1 MKNKKIIATS
11 VLACLVWVLLIFCA
25 VVFADT
31 SSSVTGGGGTWIAN
45 LVGYSYSGT
54 VTAYGGSGEVST
66 NGAKVLASAS
76 GNTLT
81 VSATSS
87 TYAAPTC
94 GGSESLAGSTQN
106 TITVTNISS
115 NPILIKKITT
125 TGEAV
130 VQNVQENA
138 TLGAKEGFTIIIT
151 ASPSSGQESSSV
163 TNTGTV
169 SIEVEELANVD
180 ITAVASPYISYA
192 IDGHEIAQN
201 GVNVVF
207 SAKVGASITLPA
219 ITAPSGY
226 KFLGWRIGSS
236 LVSANSF
243 TAATACTVYPVI
255 LAESVDVSS
264 QIFKVGSQTFHFWE
278 DAMNAAVI
286 GNDKTVAL
294 MEDHVLPDNMEDNA
308 FAFTGSGTYVKN
320 DGKGHPIYVV
330 PAGVSLVVPYD
341 DAYTLSTGSV
351 SAEGGPGVQYV
362 APSEFRRLTLPA
374 ESSMTVYG
382 AINVN
387 SKIYAA
393 IGGQTQMGA
402 PTGAYG
408 RMELKAHSAVV
419 VKDGGAIYAYG
430 FITGGGTIT
439 AESGASIHECLQM
452 TEFGGGAKLY
462 AMRKNKYKVFPFS
475 QYYIQNIEAQLT
487 FEYGATETLHTALY
501 AQSENILE
509 GSKIHYINNVTF
521 IGPSSGL
528 FQMGSP
534 CEVTKRYLP
543 GEDRM
548 EVLINGEAKL
558 GDISI
563 TLAGYTFTSSDYV
576 LPISG
581 NLYIHVVPGGHMDIN
596 KDTELIPGSKLQIDQ
611 DASVTVS
618 NNQNGVTRLFV
629 YDSYEWLSKTNG
641 ASAGTGTTRGIH
653 LITDKNGSGY
663 GFVHQNKDLLPAIF
677 SPTRVYNRTVDNMP
691 DAEVDVNGIL
701 TVDAN
706 CSLNTTNSGARI
718 ISSEGS
724 GKVKVGG
731 TSAQDVYQFTNN
743 GGSDFRGY
751 VYIFPVGTTAAQLK
765 NGDAYE
771 GTADEYLKTADC
783 GTGLYRYEPVSQRW
797 YKYKVEYQFG
807 GSTIYTDY
815 IGGSTSEYT
824 PGGIQVTAAAA
835 SVGSASVAADNK
847 VSVTG
852 ITADCTVQLTGDA
865 AQFVPYFVLNEK
877 QYGLYQRFT
886 GNTVTETATINGQTY
901 YVVSTP
907 RTLMDMN
914 AVLSAPDSADM
925 GVSAASENS
934 ITWRLSDSRVGVL
947 FAERVPEGSEGKA
960 YIYGSYSGYVAAVTV
975 GGVTTKYATLE
986 EAFSALPETGMAT
999 VTMVS
1004 DCGTYEEE
1012 DKVAQL
1018 TVPAA
1023 ATVTFDIAG
1032 YEAWGSVLNNG
1043 AMTIDLNG
1051 GKLVRDN
1058 AAEQFSATQ
1067 TVFNLGTM
1075 TIQDSA
1081 TGGEI
1086 SNNSWRAVS
1095 GAIVFNAEYYQAVV
1109 RNAGENAF
1117 LVIKEGVNLVQ
1128 SETGL
1133 VPIDN
1138 KEDNFT
1144 AVGIVNVN
1152 GATIADTKANISV
1165 PNGAA
1170 VYNFS
1175 GLIKSIS
1182 GGQIGAK
1189 QGIYNRNMRTA
1200 AGPTSATGYEVPFV
1214 ATIESI
1220 GGNAQINVTQYAV
1233 HNRALIKAIEG
1244 SAQLKAAS
1252 NTIYVRGDQWYF
1264 DTSLKT
1270 RTYDSSSPYTRT
1282 DIYDTGIL
1290 GTIKLITGSVKIT
1303 ATSEC
1308 GINIINGGLL
1318 EELSGSAEISAGKNT
1333 VRVNGTRYK
1342 TCTYTYYDSAR
1353 KQVNTQDVYYA
1364 DTSRIALISGNA
1376 KISATTGTYA
1386 ILNYNVIDKI
1396 TGNVVLTAYSGS
1408 TVGNLPNEWNQYTHW
1423 TSTNSAGDKPYDIT
1437 KNYEYAQATIGEIS
1451 NGVTINA
1458 GSSNKDTAILNR
1470 GKITTLSGITI
1481 NARSHAIQSS
1491 SSATNASETI
1501 CKSRQT
1507 ICKYT
1512 SAGNSGEKDLS
1523 RTYYVPT
1530 ITTIDGVTVNYTS
1543 YGIRN
1548 GGYIGTIQN
1557 STISTTGG
1565 ERAICNEGYVRT
1577 KLVYSYS
1584 WDGTT
1589 ATVES
1594 TNSEWTPC
1602 QIDLIGSGN
1611 VLQAKTNVIINYGT
1625 ISSISGSTVTATSG
1639 VAVYNYRGLKTL
1651 DNGASYTNPT
1661 IGTIENTA
1669 IKSTSIGIQNGEGNT
1684 TYGVATIGQIKS
1696 GTEVTSSGSNAVRNS
1711 NYAVLGKILGGVFT
1725 GKDYGLYNGNASSA
1739 IKVWGGDYKGTA
1751 ESARANAICDP
1762 NNTTRQTYT
1771 EGHTLSYDTHSVTLS
1786 NGSKVDGY
1794 YYLVRDQITIKFDG
1808 NGGAGSMEPL
1818 IVSTTTSPV
1827 TTRLPDNGFTRDE
1840 TWKFIGWATDRN
1852 TAADSVNPGLKAN
1865 QPVDLSLLGKDI
1877 HAGSE
1882 VTLYAIWKPNKTY
1895 TVTVGWSGDLVYN
1908 YQPNVYEWDATNL
1921 CYELKTPAYW
1931 DGDHIVTITNA
1942 EGHSGNTKYG
1952 KVNVGISYTNTNA
1965 SYSGFS
1971 MKYYNPDTQ
1980 VEFTGTGSSNNLA
1993 KALAPGDIVKAKMQL
2008 IGDLPTGMTSGTNIK
2023 IGRVA
2028 LTLTTAD

>member
-1 MKNKKIIATS
+1 MKKRRIITLVFVCVAWIALLYVVYAASANIDGGKENQVWISGILEYSYKGTAESTKSDVSTDQGAVNVEASENTLKIEATS
-11 VLACLVWVLLIFCA
+11 
-25 VVFADT
+25 
-31 SSSVTGGGGTWIAN
+31 SVSWTESGNCGTTYYA
-45 LVGYSYSGT
+45 GT
-54 VTAYGGSGEVST
+54 VTNTVTVENVSLFPIKIISLT
-66 NGAKVLASAS
+66 ASNASVQGVTQGDTLDPHAKF
-76 GNTLT
+76 
-81 VSATSS
+81 
-87 TYAAPTC
+87 
-94 GGSESLAGSTQN
+94 
-106 TITVTNISS
+106 TITVT
-115 NPILIKKITT
+115 
-125 TGEAV
+125 
-130 VQNVQENA
+130 A
-138 TLGAKEGFTIIIT
+138 TPTSDSATDT
-151 ASPSSGQESSSV
+151 V

-169 SIEVEELANVD
+169 SIAVEEQFSEVV
-180 ITAVASPYISYA
+180 ITAAASSHVTYT
-192 IDGHEIAQN
+192 IDGHTVEKNGEDVSFSSMMGNSIAFPTVTVPE
-201 GVNVVF
+201 GYKLIGWRVGANVVE
-207 SAKVGASITLPA
+207 SD
-219 ITAPSGY
+219 
-226 KFLGWRIGSS
+226 
-236 LVSANSF
+236 SF
-243 TAATACTVYPVI
+243 IVAEDCIVYPVI
-255 LAESVDVSS
+255 LAEDVDVSS
-264 QIFKVGSQTFHFWE
+264 AVFKVGNQTFHFWE

-294 MEDHVLPDNMEDNA
+294 MEDHTLPDNMDDNA
-308 FAFTGSGTYVKN
+308 IPLRGSGSYVKN
-320 DGKGHPIYVV
+320 DGKGHPIYVLPEKV
-330 PAGVSLVVPYD
+330 TLLVPYD
-341 DAYTLSTGSV
+341 DNYTLNTGTVGTNTS
-351 SAEGGPGVQYV
+351 YI
-362 APSEFRRLTLPA
+362 APTEFRRLTLPA
-374 ESSMTVYG
+374 EASMTVNG
-382 AINVN
+382 AISVN
-387 SKIYAA
+387 SKIHAGA
-393 IGGQTQMGA
+393 GTVATCGA
-402 PTGAYG
+402 PTGPYG
-408 RMELKAHSAVV
+408 RMELKARSTITVS
-419 VKDGGAIYAYG
+419 DTGAIYAYG

-439 AESGASIHECLQM
+439 AKSGANIHECLQM
-452 TEFGGGAKLY
+452 AEFGGGARLY
-462 AMRKNKYKVFPFS
+462 QISNNTNKYKTFPFS
-475 QYYIQNIEAQLT
+475 QYYVQNIESPLT

-501 AQSENILE
+501 ANS
-509 GSKIHYINNVTF
+509 STYSVDNVTF
-521 IGPSSGL
+521 IGPSDGL
-528 FQMGSP
+528 FLMSKD
-534 CEVTKRYLP
+534 CTVTKQYLP
-543 GEDRM
+543 GEDRL
-548 EVLINGEAKL
+548 EVIVRGSTALGSIDIKL
-558 GDISI
+558 MS
-563 TLAGYTFTSSDYV
+563 YSFSSSQYV
-576 LPISG
+576 LPVTGS
-581 NLYIHVVPGGHMDIN
+581 LYIHVSEGNMDISN
-596 KDTELIPGSKLQIDQ
+596 DTEFIPGSKLQIDKG
-611 DASVTVS
+611 ASVTVAKDK
-618 NNQNGVTRLFV
+618 NLFV
-629 YDSYEWLSKTNG
+629 YDATQWLKASNG
-641 ASAGTGTTRGIH
+641 AGVGTGTSAGNYDAPPAAEGT
-653 LITDKNGSGY
+653 TGY
-663 GFVHQNKDLLPAIF
+663 GFVHSNADLQPAKY
-677 SPTRVYNRTVDNMP
+677 SPTRVYNRTKDNMP
-691 DAEVDVNGIL
+691 DAEIDVNGDLI
-701 TVDAN
+701 VEGY
-706 CSLNTTNSGARI
+706 LNTTGTEEKPGGARI
-718 ISSEGS
+718 ISSKGS
-724 GKVKVGG
+724 GTVKVSS
-731 TSAQDVYQFTNN
+731 TAAQSVYQFTNN
-743 GGSDFRGY
+743 GGSMFSGY
-751 VYIFPVGTTAAQLK
+751 VYYYKVGTTSAQLK

-771 GTADEYLKTADC
+771 GSTDEYLKTADC
-783 GTGLYRYEPVSQRW
+783 GTGLYRYELVSQRW

-815 IGGSTSEYT
+815 IGGSTSSYT

-835 SVGSASVAADNK
+835 SVGSASVAKDNT
-847 VSVTG
+847 VTVTG
-852 ITADCTVQLTGDA
+852 ITADCTVELTGDA

-886 GNTVTETATINGQTY
+886 GKTVTETVEIDRQTY

-914 AVLSAPDSADM
+914 AALSAPVDADM

-934 ITWRLSDSRVGVL
+934 ITWRLSDSKVGVL
-947 FAERVPEGSEGKA
+947 FAGRVPEGSEGKA

-986 EAFSALPETGMAT
+986 EAFNALPEAGTAT

-1004 DCGTYEEE
+1004 NCGTYEDE

-1058 AAEQFSATQ
+1058 AAEQLSATQ

-1086 SNNSWRAVS
+1086 SNNSWRAFS
-1095 GAIVFNAEYYQAVV
+1095 GVIAFNAEYYQAVV

-1128 SETGL
+1128 SETGF
-1133 VPIDN
+1133 VPVDN

-1152 GATIADTKANISV
+1152 GATITDTKANISV

-1200 AGPTSATGYEVPFV
+1200 AAATSATGYEVPFV

-1220 GGNAQINVTQYAV
+1220 GGNAQINVTQYTV

-1244 SAQLKAAS
+1244 NAQLKAAS

-1270 RTYDSSSPYTRT
+1270 KTYDSSSPYTRT
-1282 DIYDTGIL
+1282 DIYDTANL

-1333 VRVNGTRYK
+1333 VQVCGTRYK
-1342 TCTYTYYDSAR
+1342 TYTYTYHDSAR

-1364 DTSRIALISGNA
+1364 DASRIALISGNA

-1396 TGNVVLTAYSGS
+1396 TGNVVLTAYSGR

-1661 IGTIENTA
+1661 IGTIENTV

-1711 NYAVLGKILGGVFT
+1711 NYAVLAKILGGVFT
-1725 GKDYGLYNGNASSA
+1725 GKDYGLYNGNVSSA

-1762 NNTTRQTYT
+1762 NNTALQTYT
-1771 EGHTLSYDTHSVTLS
+1771 EGYTLSYDTHSVTLS

-1794 YYLVRDQITIKFDG
+1794 YYIVLNRFTIRYDG
-1808 NGGAGSMEPL
+1808 NG
-1818 IVSTTTSPV
+1818 STSDPV
-1827 TTRLPDNGFTRDE
+1827 TGSVVDQTESLTVVTVQLKPNGFTRE
-1840 TWKFIGWATDRN
+1840 NWEFVGWALDKN
-1852 TAADSVNPGLKAN
+1852 TGAGN
-1865 QPVDLSLLGKDI
+1865 VDLLLT
-1877 HAGSE
+1877 AGSTVTLKDLGTFE
-1882 VTLYAIWKPNKTY
+1882 PGDVLTLYAIWKPAKTY
-1895 TVTVGWSGDLVYN
+1895 SVTVGWSGDLVYN
-1908 YQPNVYEWDATNL
+1908 YQPNVYQWNPQKM
-1921 CYELKTPAYW
+1921 CYELKTQAYW
-1931 DGDHIVTITNA
+1931 DGDYSVTITNA
-1942 EGHSGNTKYG
+1942 AGQADNTKYG
-1952 KVNVGISYTNTNA
+1952 TVNVGIAYANTGSYTD
-1965 SYSGFS
+1965 FS
-1971 MKYYNPDTQ
+1971 MKYYDPVTQ
-1980 VEFTGTGSSNNLA
+1980 KYFEGTDSSKNLA
-1993 KALAPGDIVKAKMQL
+1993 EALGRDTSVTAKLQL
-2008 IGDLPTGMTSGTNIK
+2008 IGHLPSGMVSGTK
-2023 IGRVA
+2023 TTIGKVT

>member
-1 MKNKKIIATS
+1 MKKRRLIALTFIC
-11 VLACLVWVLLIFCA
+11 LAWVALLY
-25 VVFADT
+25 VVYAATESNIEGASDQI
-31 SSSVTGGGGTWIAN
+31 WISGI
-45 LVGYSYSGT
+45 LKYSY
-54 VTAYGGSGEVST
+54 GGKNYTTESSLSEKGASVSVEI
-66 NGAKVLASAS
+66 N
-76 GNTLT
+76 GNTLIGK
-81 VSATSS
+81 ATSS
-87 TYAAPTC
+87 TYYDEKDPKC
-94 GGSESLAGSTQN
+94 SQSRLYHYAGTVTN
-106 TITVTNISS
+106 TITVTNISTY
-115 NPILIKKITT
+115 PIKINKLTVTGAEIQGVTQGATLPSGAQFTITITAAPASKDDKTSKST
-125 TGEAV
+125 TG
-130 VQNVQENA
+130 
-138 TLGAKEGFTIIIT
+138 
-151 ASPSSGQESSSV
+151 SV
-163 TNTGTV
+163 T
-169 SIEVEELANVD
+169 IDAEEVANVD
-180 ITAVASPYISYA
+180 ITAMSSAYASYSIE
-192 IDGHEIAQN
+192 GHTVAQN
-201 GVNVVF
+201 GEDISF
-207 SAKVGASITLPA
+207 LAKVGSTISLPVVA
-219 ITAPSGY
+219 VPAGY
-226 KFLGWRIGSS
+226 KFIGWRIDGSI
-236 LVSANSF
+236 VDANSL
-243 TAATACTVYPVI
+243 TVTTACMVYPVI
-255 LAESVDVSS
+255 LSESTDISLPV
-264 QIFKVGSQTFHFWE
+264 FKVGNQSFHFWD
-278 DAMNAAVI
+278 DAMNAAVT
-286 GNDKTVAL
+286 GSDKTVAL
-294 MEDHVLPDNMEDNA
+294 MVDHTLPDTMDGNTLPARGN
-308 FAFTGSGTYVKN
+308 GTYIKN
-320 DGKGHPIYVV
+320 DGEGHPVYLLPVNV
-330 PAGVSLVVPYD
+330 TLLVPYD
-341 DAYTLSTGSV
+341 SGYTLNTDEIGA
-351 SAEGGPGVQYV
+351 SATYT
-362 APSEFRRLTLPA
+362 APTEFRRLTLPA
-374 ESSMTVYG
+374 EASMIVNG
-382 AINVN
+382 AISVN
-387 SKIYAA
+387 SKIHAA
-393 IGGQTQMGA
+393 SGGQSTCGA
-402 PTGAYG
+402 PTGSYG
-408 RMELKAHSAVV
+408 RMELEARSTITV
-419 VKDGGAIYAYG
+419 DGSGAIYAYG

-439 AESGASIHECLQM
+439 ANEGTTVHECMQM
-452 TEFGGGAKLY
+452 AEFGGGAKLY
-462 AMRKNKYKVFPFS
+462 CMNKGSGSGTYKAFPFS
-475 QYYIQNIEAQLT
+475 QYYVQNIECSLT
-487 FEYGATETLHTALY
+487 FAYGAKEILHTALCANQNTIY
-501 AQSENILE
+501 TKDDVA
-509 GSKIHYINNVTF
+509 F
-521 IGPSSGL
+521 IGTTSGL
-528 FQMGSP
+528 FLMSNG
-534 CEVTKRYLP
+534 CTVTKRYLS

-548 EVLINGEAKL
+548 EVIIDGSAELGSIN
-558 GDISI
+558 IS
-563 TLAGYTFTSSDYV
+563 LMSYTFASSNFV
-576 LPISG
+576 LPITGS
-581 NLYIHVVPGGHMDIN
+581 LYIHVASGNMSIKN
-596 KDTELIPGSKLQIDQ
+596 DTEFIPGSKLQIDKG
-611 DASVTVS
+611 ASVTVAS
-618 NNQNGVTRLFV
+618 GKKLFV
-629 YDSYEWLSKTNG
+629 YDATQWLKATNG
-641 ASAGTGTTRGIH
+641 AGVGTV
-653 LITDKNGSGY
+653 TDKAGNREAPDALEGVSGY
-663 GFVHQNKDLLPAIF
+663 GFVQGNKDLQPAAY
-677 SPTRVYNRTVDNMP
+677 SPTRVYNRTSDNMA
-691 DAEVDVNGIL
+691 DAEIDVNGKLIIEGY
-701 TVDAN
+701 
-706 CSLNTTNSGARI
+706 LNTTSSGARI
-718 ISSEGS
+718 ISSQGS
-724 GKVKVGG
+724 GTIDMG
-731 TSAQDVYQFTNN
+731 DVSVQNLYQFTNN
-743 GGSDFRGY
+743 GNSSTIPGISAISGY
-751 VYIFPVGTTAAQLK
+751 VYYYHVKTTSAQLK

-807 GSTIYTDY
+807 ESTIYTDY

-824 PGGIQVTAAAA
+824 PGGIQVTGANS
-835 SVGSASVAADNK
+835 SVGNATFADNT
-847 VSVTG
+847 VTVTG
-852 ITADCTVQLTGDA
+852 ITADCTVWLSGDA
-865 AQFVPYFVLNEK
+865 EQFVPYFVLNEK

-886 GNTVTETATINGQTY
+886 GKTATKTETIDEQTY

-907 RTLMDMN
+907 DTFMDMN
-914 AVLSAPDSADM
+914 AELSAPADADM

-934 ITWRLSDSRVGVL
+934 ITWRLSDSKVGVL
-947 FAERVPEGSEGKA
+947 FAGRVPEGSEGKA

-986 EAFSALPETGMAT
+986 EAFSALPEAGTAT

-1004 DCGTYEEE
+1004 NCGTFEDE

-1043 AMTIDLNG
+1043 AMTIDLKG
-1051 GKLVRDN
+1051 GRLVRDN
-1058 AAEQFSATQ
+1058 AAEQLSATQ

-1133 VPIDN
+1133 VPTDN

-1152 GATIADTKANISV
+1152 GATITDTKANISV

-1170 VYNFS
+1170 VYNCS

-1200 AGPTSATGYEVPFV
+1200 AGATSATGYEVPFV

-1244 SAQLKAAS
+1244 NAQLKAAS

-1333 VRVNGTRYK
+1333 VRVCGTRYK

-1364 DTSRIALISGNA
+1364 DASRIALISGNA

-1565 ERAICNEGYVRT
+1565 ERAISNEGYVRT
-1577 KLVYSYS
+1577 KLMNSYK
-1584 WDGTT
+1584 WDGIT
-1589 ATVES
+1589 ATLES
-1594 TNSEWTPC
+1594 TNTEWTPC

-1625 ISSISGSTVTATSG
+1625 ITSISGSTVTATSG

-1661 IGTIENTA
+1661 IGTIENTV
-1669 IKSTSIGIQNGEGNT
+1669 IKSTSIGIQNGEGNA
-1684 TYGVATIGQIKS
+1684 TYGVATIDQIKS

-1762 NNTTRQTYT
+1762 NNTALQTYKDDC
-1771 EGHTLSYDTHSVTLS
+1771 TLSYDTHSVTLS

-1794 YYLVRDQITIKFDG
+1794 YYLVLDQITIKFDG

-1852 TAADSVNPGLKAN
+1852 TAADSVNPGLMAN
-1865 QPVDLSLLGKDI
+1865 QPVDLSLLGEDI

-1882 VTLYAIWKPNKTY
+1882 VTLYAIWKPNKSHS
-1895 TVTVGWSGDLVYN
+1895 VTVSWNSDKLLYN
-1908 YQPNVYEWDATNL
+1908 YQPNVYEWNAQNL
-1921 CYELKTPAYW
+1921 CYVLKTPAYW
-1931 DGDHIVTITNA
+1931 KGDHIVTITNA
-1942 EGHSGNTKYG
+1942 EGQSGNTKYG
-1952 KVNVGISYTNTNA
+1952 KVNVGINYTNTNT

-1980 VEFTGTGSSNNLA
+1980 VEFTGTDSSNNLA
-1993 KALAPGDIVKAKMQL
+1993 KALDPGGIVKAQMKL
-2008 IGDLPTGMTSGTNIK
+2008 IGDLPTGMASGTNIK

>member
-1 MKNKKIIATS
+1 MKKRKLITLAFVCVAWIALLCVVYAAAESNLEGASDQIWISGILKYSYGGKNYTSESKLSEKGASVSVEINGNTLIGKATS
-11 VLACLVWVLLIFCA
+11 SIYYEEDDPYCSQKKLYYYA
-25 VVFADT
+25 
-31 SSSVTGGGGTWIAN
+31 
-45 LVGYSYSGT
+45 GT
-54 VTAYGGSGEVST
+54 VT
-66 NGAKVLASAS
+66 
-76 GNTLT
+76 
-81 VSATSS
+81 
-87 TYAAPTC
+87 
-94 GGSESLAGSTQN
+94 N
-106 TITVTNISS
+106 TITVTNTSTY
-115 NPILIKKITT
+115 PIKINKLTVTGAEIQGVTQGATLPSGAQFTITITAAPANKEDKTSKST
-125 TGEAV
+125 TG
-130 VQNVQENA
+130 
-138 TLGAKEGFTIIIT
+138 
-151 ASPSSGQESSSV
+151 SV
-163 TNTGTV
+163 T
-169 SIEVEELANVD
+169 IDAEEVANVD
-180 ITAVASPYISYA
+180 ITAMSSAYASYSIEGYKVAQSGEDIS
-192 IDGHEIAQN
+192 
-201 GVNVVF
+201 F
-207 SAKVGASITLPA
+207 PAKVGSTISLPVV
-219 ITAPSGY
+219 TAPAGY
-226 KFLGWRIGSS
+226 KFIGWRIDRSI
-236 LVSANSF
+236 VNANSL
-243 TAATACTVYPVI
+243 TVTTACMVYPVI
-255 LAESVDVSS
+255 LNESIDISS
-264 QIFKVGSQTFHFWE
+264 PVFKVGKQSFHFWD
-278 DAMNAAVI
+278 DAINAAVS

-294 MEDHVLPDNMEDNA
+294 MVDHTLPDTMDGNTLPARGN
-308 FAFTGSGTYVKN
+308 GTYIKN
-320 DGKGHPIYVV
+320 DGEGHPVYLLPTNVT
-330 PAGVSLVVPYD
+330 LLVPYD
-341 DAYTLSTGSV
+341 SNYTLNTSAVGTDTAYT
-351 SAEGGPGVQYV
+351 
-362 APSEFRRLTLPA
+362 APTEFRRLTLPA
-374 ESSMTVYG
+374 EASMIVNG
-382 AINVN
+382 AISVN
-387 SKIYAA
+387 SKIHAGA
-393 IGGQTQMGA
+393 GGQSTCGA
-402 PTGAYG
+402 PTGSYG
-408 RMELKAHSAVV
+408 RMELEARSTITVS
-419 VKDGGAIYAYG
+419 GTGAIYAYG
-430 FITGGGTIT
+430 FITGGGTIIANEGT
-439 AESGASIHECLQM
+439 TVHECMQM
-452 TEFGGGAKLY
+452 AEFGGGAKLY
-462 AMRKNKYKVFPFS
+462 CMNRGSGNGTYKTFPFS
-475 QYYIQNIEAQLT
+475 QYYVQNIECSLT
-487 FEYGATETLHTALY
+487 FAYGAKEILHTALY
-501 AQSENILE
+501 AKERTH
-509 GSKIHYINNVTF
+509 SKDDVAF
-521 IGPSSGL
+521 IGPTSGL
-528 FQMGSP
+528 FLMSNG
-534 CEVTKRYLP
+534 CTVTKRYLS

-548 EVLINGEAKL
+548 EVIIDGSVEL
-558 GDISI
+558 GSIDIS
-563 TLAGYTFTSSDYV
+563 LMSYTFASSNFV
-576 LPISG
+576 LPITGS
-581 NLYIHVVPGGHMDIN
+581 LYIHVASGNMSIKN
-596 KDTELIPGSKLQIDQ
+596 DTEFIPGSKLQIDKG
-611 DASVTVS
+611 ASVTVAS
-618 NNQNGVTRLFV
+618 GKKLFV
-629 YDSYEWLSKTNG
+629 YDASQWLKATNG
-641 ASAGTGTTRGIH
+641 AGVGTDTNAGNREAPDALEGV
-653 LITDKNGSGY
+653 SGY
-663 GFVHQNKDLLPAIF
+663 GFVQGNKDIQPATY
-677 SPTRVYNRTVDNMP
+677 SPTRVYNRTSDNMS
-691 DAEVDVNGIL
+691 DAEINVNGKLIIEGY
-701 TVDAN
+701 
-706 CSLNTTNSGARI
+706 LNTTSSGARI
-718 ISSEGS
+718 ISSQGS
-724 GKVKVGG
+724 GTIDMGNV
-731 TSAQDVYQFTNN
+731 SAQSLYQFTNSGN
-743 GGSDFRGY
+743 AGTGLLASFQGY
-751 VYIFPVGTTAAQLK
+751 VYYYRVKTTAAQLK

-901 YVVSTP
+901 HVVSTP

-914 AVLSAPDSADM
+914 AALSEPDSADM

-947 FAERVPEGSEGKA
+947 FAGRVPEGSEGKA
-960 YIYGSYSGYVAAVTV
+960 YIYGSYSGYVATVTV

-986 EAFSALPETGMAT
+986 EAFNALPETGMAT

-1051 GKLVRDN
+1051 GKIVRDN

-1333 VRVNGTRYK
+1333 VRVFGTRYK
-1342 TCTYTYYDSAR
+1342 TYTYTYYDSER

-1364 DTSRIALISGNA
+1364 DASRIALISGNA

-1423 TSTNSAGDKPYDIT
+1423 TSTNSASSKPYDVT

-1458 GSSNKDTAILNR
+1458 GSSNNANTAILNR
-1470 GKITTLSGITI
+1470 GKITTLSGITL
-1481 NARSHAIQSS
+1481 NAKSDVIRSSDG
-1491 SSATNASETI
+1491 TNNTI
-1501 CKSRQT
+1501 SQSRQT

-1512 SAGNSGEKDLS
+1512 SETNSGEKDVS

-1565 ERAICNEGYVRT
+1565 ERAISNESYVRT
-1577 KLVYSYS
+1577 KLTNSYK
-1584 WDGTT
+1584 WDGIT
-1589 ATVES
+1589 ATPES
-1594 TNSEWTPC
+1594 TNTEWTPC

-1625 ISSISGSTVTATSG
+1625 ITSISGSTVTATSG

-1661 IGTIENTA
+1661 IGTIENTV

-1684 TYGVATIGQIKS
+1684 TYGVATIGQIKN

-1751 ESARANAICDP
+1751 ESARANAICDA

-1771 EGHTLSYDTHSVTLS
+1771 EGYTLSYDTRSVTLS

-1794 YYLVRDQITIKFDG
+1794 YYLVLDQITIKFDG

-1840 TWKFIGWATDRN
+1840 TWKFIGWATDKN
-1852 TAADSVNPGLKAN
+1852 TAADSVIPGLMAN
-1865 QPVDLSLLGKDI
+1865 QPVDLSLLGEDI

-1882 VTLYAIWKPNKTY
+1882 VTLYAIWKPNKSHS
-1895 TVTVGWSGDLVYN
+1895 VTVSWNSDKLLYN

-1921 CYELKTPAYW
+1921 CYVLKTPAYW
-1931 DGDHIVTITNA
+1931 KGDHIVTITNTG
-1942 EGHSGNTKYG
+1942 EVNNTKYG
-1952 KVNVGISYTNTNA
+1952 KVNVGISYTNTNT

-1980 VEFTGTGSSNNLA
+1980 VEFTGTDSSNNLA
-1993 KALAPGDIVKAKMQL
+1993 KALDPGGFVKAQLKL
-2008 IGDLPTGMTSGTNIK
+2008 IGDLPTDMASGTNIK

-2028 LTLTTAD
+2028 LTLKTAD